1 MCHVHTKASIWF
13 WSHQLRTEVFMD
25 SFEKLTSP
33 SLKELFVSRLA
44 GLILSGKLSVGEK
57 FPPER
62 ALAEQMGVGKTVV
75 HSGLQELQRMG
86 LVTIKPQSGVFV
98 ADYMKDGNL
107 ETFNAIVRFNGENL
121 SVDTI
126 AGLFDLRL
134 AVQGYAFMA
143 LAKHHTDED
152 MALLRSCVD
161 KLGSFAASER
171 FSYSELAS
179 RMYDFPKLVCRL
191 GGMPMLALVFKSVE
205 EGAVY
210 LTERYIRSIGIA
222 EAMNELYRYV
232 DSIERGDGVGAVAHL
247 KEIMDDQLERYK
259 ARKKRM

>member
-1 MCHVHTKASIWF
+1 M
-13 WSHQLRTEVFMD
+13 E

-33 SLKELFVSRLA
+33 SLKELFVSRVA
-44 GLILSGKLSVGEK
+44 GMILSGKLRVGEK

-75 HSGLQELQRMG
+75 HTGLQELQSMG

-98 ADYMKDGNL
+98 ADYMQDGNL

-121 SVDTI
+121 SVETI

-134 AVQGYAFMA
+134 AVQGYALIA
-143 LAKHHTDED
+143 LAKKHTPQDI
-152 MALLRSCVD
+152 AQLRECVD
-161 KLGSFAASER
+161 RLGSFAASED
-171 FSYSELAS
+171 FTMTELAS

-205 EGAVY
+205 DGAVY
-210 LTERYIRSIGIA
+210 LTERYLRSIGTA
-222 EAMNELYRYV
+222 EAINELYRYI
-232 DSIERGDGVGAVAHL
+232 DHIERGDGKGAVAHL
-247 KEIMDDQLERYK
+247 KDIMDAQLEMY
-259 ARKKRM
+259 KKRKQKV